1 VDFVDRK
8 GGIHEPVKPPLPLE
22 ETPFKLVEELN
33 DLREM
38 CIKLKSVTEFA
49 VGSDVYLSILAQQH
63 LLAYVAFTSFLS
75 FVIVLD
81 HYILSTTFVS
91 VIA

>member
-8 GGIHEPVKPPLPLE
+8 GGIREPVKPLPLE

-38 CIKLKSVTEFA
+38 CAKLKSVTEFA
-49 VGSDVYLSILAQQH
+49 VGSNVYLSI
-63 LLAYVAFTSFLS
+63 
-75 FVIVLD
+75 
-81 HYILSTTFVS
+81 
-91 VIA
+91 